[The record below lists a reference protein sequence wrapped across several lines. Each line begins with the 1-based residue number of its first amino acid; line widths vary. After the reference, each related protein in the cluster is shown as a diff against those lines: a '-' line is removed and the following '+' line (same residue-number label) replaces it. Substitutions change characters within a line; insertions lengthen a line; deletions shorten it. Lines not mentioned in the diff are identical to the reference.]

1 MFKKPLEERLSDWF
15 HLRSEID
22 QTDDPYNKNIE
33 FWNQA
38 PMVPYNHTVD
48 QYNKKSWP
56 TPWEIIANNRYDDF
70 TLALMLAYSLK
81 LTNKFSNS
89 LIKVRTL
96 VDYPK
101 TRLYNLVY
109 INECDVLNYDK
120 NNVIKAQDIDQE
132 LYLENKI
139 EVSYP
144 R

>member
-15 HLRSEID
+15 QLRLELD
-22 QTDDPYNKNIE
+22 QNDNPYIKNIE

-38 PMVPYNHTVD
+38 PMVPYNHNVD
-48 QYNKKSWP
+48 QYNVKSWP

-70 TLALMLAYSLK
+70 TLALMLGYSLK

-89 LIKVRTL
+89 LIEVRTL

-109 INECDVLNYDK
+109 INENDVLNYDK
-120 NNVIKAQDIDQE
+120 NTVVKAQDIDQE